1 MKRLQELYLQEKRM
15 QKRGENSMKDNYDF
29 NNAVIKDYS
38 SEISDI
44 DKLRIILDAFRAT
57 TKISKEELKKE
68 VDALLVQ

>member
-1 MKRLQELYLQEKRM
+1 
-15 QKRGENSMKDNYDF
+15 MKDNYDF

-68 VDALLVQ
+68 VDALLV

>member
-1 MKRLQELYLQEKRM
+1 M
-15 QKRGENSMKDNYDF
+15 QKRGENTMKDNYDF

-38 SEISDI
+38 NEISDI

-68 VDALLVQ
+68 VDALLV

>member
-1 MKRLQELYLQEKRM
+1 M
-15 QKRGENSMKDNYDF
+15 QKKGENIMKDNYDF

-68 VDALLVQ
+68 VDALLI

>member
-1 MKRLQELYLQEKRM
+1 MKRLQELYLKEKRM

-68 VDALLVQ
+68 VDALLV

>member
-15 QKRGENSMKDNYDF
+15 QKRGENTMKDNYDF

-57 TKISKEELKKE
+57 TKISKEELKNE
-68 VDALLVQ
+68 VDALLI

>member
-68 VDALLVQ
+68 VDALLV